1 MKRADRLLFTG
12 LLSYSG
18 VVLVLLLGLV
28 YVAQLIAK
36 SSGPGHG
43 VWNMARLM
51 QYAALQLPDVAYDV
65 IPLALLLGTLIWLS
79 ILSGHSEVVALRMSG
94 WSLWRLEQP
103 LLLVGLIGTL
113 CMFVLGEWVIP
124 VTAPAA
130 EAMWA
135 NASQPGAGFHNM
147 GEQGLWLRR
156 NHQLI
161 QIGAVGNDGKSLQD
175 LRMVSLSPGMVELKT
190 LTSASSAHFAGGH
203 WVLQDVAI
211 SSITP
216 ERIQIRHESSQP
228 WSIDLPPSTLSSFAH
243 PTRTMTLPTLW
254 RNYQHLQT
262 GALKMNRFALAFWRR
277 LSYPWVGLIM
287 ILLAVPFV
295 TRNPRGG
302 GLAARIMAGLILGL
316 GFHFLTEM
324 SGYISVSGGIS
335 PSIAT
340 ILPIALFAI
349 IAFFL
354 HRMAE

>member
-1 MKRADRLLFTG
+1 MKRADQLLFKG
-12 LLSYSG
+12 LLAYSSI
-18 VVLVLLLGLV
+18 VLLLLLGLV

-43 VWNMARLM
+43 TWSMARLM
-51 QYAALQLPDVAYDV
+51 EYAALQLPDVAYDV
-65 IPLALLLGTLIWLS
+65 IPLALLLGTLIWIS
-79 ILSGHSEVVALRMSG
+79 ILSGHSEVIALRMSG

-135 NASQPGAGFHNM
+135 NASQPGVGFHNM
-147 GEQGLWLRR
+147 GEQGLWLRS

-161 QIGAVGNDGKSLQD
+161 QIGAVGNDGKSLQG
-175 LRMVSLSPGMVELKT
+175 LHMVSLSPGMVQLKT
-190 LTSASSAHFAGGH
+190 LTSASAAHFVGDQ
-203 WVLQDVAI
+203 WVLQNVVIA
-211 SSITP
+211 SITP
-216 ERIQIRHESSQP
+216 DQIRMHHLQSQL
-228 WSIDLPPSTLSSFAH
+228 WNMALTPSTLSSFAH

-254 RNYQHLQT
+254 HNYQNLQT
-262 GALKMNRFALAFWRR
+262 GALKMNRFALAFWQR

-340 ILPIALFAI
+340 IMPIALFAF

-354 HRMAE
+354 HRMA